1 MNTRLLILAKKDA
14 RNAQLDL
21 LLRSVARF
29 WPDAYPVVISEP
41 AGPAFNERVHWEI
54 TREQPLVCFATDDG
68 FFFRDVPETYP
79 HGSFLCY
86 SLRLGDNTSVCYPT
100 GQTQQVPPGLLVSFR
115 QSEGDFSYP
124 GSVDA
129 HVFRS
134 NVLCDLIGDDYLDNP
149 TALECVLNAACQE
162 YGDRI
167 SGAMLRSRL
176 SCYVSNPV
184 NRVSEQSGVRFG
196 QHHPHSADDL
206 ETIFQQGRRLD
217 LDAMADMAC
226 RRVRGAHWELPFVWE
241 SDRAAA

>member
-41 AGPAFNERVHWEI
+41 AGPAFNERVQWEI
-54 TREQPLVCFATDDG
+54 RQDQPLSCFATDDG
-68 FFFRDVPETYP
+68 FFFRDVPEAYP
-79 HGSFLCY
+79 DGSFLCY
-86 SLRLGDNTSVCYPT
+86 SLRLGDNTNVCYPT
-100 GQTQQVPPGLLVSFR
+100 AMKQQIPSGLLVAFR
-115 QSEGDFSYP
+115 QAEGDFSYP

-129 HVFRS
+129 HVFRADI
-134 NVLCDLIGDDYLDNP
+134 LRQLIGDSYLDNP
-149 TALECVLNAACQE
+149 TALECVLETACQE
-162 YGDRI
+162 YAANT
-167 SGAMLRSRL
+167 SGSLLRLRL

-196 QHHPHSADDL
+196 QHHPHAAGDL
-206 ETIFQQGRRLD
+206 ETIFSQGHRID

-241 SDRAAA
+241 SERAAA